1 MAHITIEYM
10 IFIPVLIAQI
20 FLFPLTATIIMN
32 SWEDSRQV
40 LELQQT
46 AANLGSSI
54 QQLYYTMNRDTVSDG
69 TMSIILTVPSLVDGR
84 VYTTVLSHVI
94 DSETSSEIMDVTLR
108 LVGTTSQA
116 STLVTLGPNV
126 DWQENLSFN
135 STANSFSV
143 VANKTADSIWL
154 SFGGV
159 N

>member
-40 LELQQT
+40 LDLQQT
-46 AANLGSSI
+46 AGNLGSSI

-69 TMSIILTVPSLVDGR
+69 TMKIILAIPSSIDNR
-84 VYTTVLSHVI
+84 IYTTILSHVI
-94 DSETSSEIMDVTLR
+94 SSETSYEIMNITLK
-108 LVGTTSQA
+108 LIGTTSQA
-116 STLVTLGPNV
+116 SSLVTLGPNV

-135 STANSFSV
+135 SSAHSLSIL
-143 VANKTADSIWL
+143 ANKTSNSIWL

-159 N
+159 I